1 MTQVDFYIH
10 VDNKLQTLCTL
21 TTKALAR
28 KLRVLVLTPDPQ
40 TTEQVDRLLWTQ
52 PPIAFLPHCRSH
64 HRLAPITPIIVDH
77 VAEPVVHEQL
87 LINLNTECPAVFSRF
102 ERVIEIVTTD

>member
-21 TTKALAR
+21 ITKALAR

-40 TTEQVDRLLWTQ
+40 TTEQVDKLL
-52 PPIAFLPHCRSH
+52 
-64 HRLAPITPIIVDH
+64 
-77 VAEPVVHEQL
+77 
-87 LINLNTECPAVFSRF
+87 
-102 ERVIEIVTTD
+102 